1 MNEKGRKEERVE
13 PLLLFQ
19 VLLCCRDTRHK
30 NGDEFV
36 VFIDERAAL
45 VKRLD
50 QRLALDNEEPYE
62 CFPQFFQSD
71 FHFVDEVLSRFG
83 ALCFAIIRCWRRAGS
98 EKLAGNVISNS
109 RIGQGFDDIQHT
121 NCKFNQPFLQVIISV
136 GPFRSSFITPCSIFD
151 IQSA

>member
-1 MNEKGRKEERVE
+1 MRKEENEERVE

-50 QRLALDNEEPYE
+50 QRLALDNEEP
-62 CFPQFFQSD
+62 
-71 FHFVDEVLSRFG
+71 DESGTGPIFG
-83 ALCFAIIRCWRRAGS
+83 
-98 EKLAGNVISNS
+98 
-109 RIGQGFDDIQHT
+109 
-121 NCKFNQPFLQVIISV
+121 
-136 GPFRSSFITPCSIFD
+136 
-151 IQSA
+151 

>member
-1 MNEKGRKEERVE
+1 MRKEESVE

-62 CFPQFFQSD
+62 RFPQFFQSD
-71 FHFVDEVLSRFG
+71 LHFVDEVLSNS
-83 ALCFAIIRCWRRAGS
+83 ALCAS
-98 EKLAGNVISNS
+98 
-109 RIGQGFDDIQHT
+109 
-121 NCKFNQPFLQVIISV
+121 P
-136 GPFRSSFITPCSIFD
+136 
-151 IQSA
+151 